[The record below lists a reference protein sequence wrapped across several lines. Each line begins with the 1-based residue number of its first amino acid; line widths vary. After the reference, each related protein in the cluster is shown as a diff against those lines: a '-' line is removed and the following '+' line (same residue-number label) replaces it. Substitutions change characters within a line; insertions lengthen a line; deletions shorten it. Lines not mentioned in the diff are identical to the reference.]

1 MGRGTK
7 CECSQTVLSSRETVF
22 WDEFDAT
29 APRLTSRSSRG
40 RLLEERS
47 TLTEGISRADIC
59 VSVLRYHQLHALA
72 LRTLACQ
79 LLGRHLSTAQIFLPE
94 TTCWKVKLKLSSAD
108 EV

>member
-1 MGRGTK
+1 MSLMPQHLGSRRG
-7 CECSQTVLSSRETVF
+7 
-22 WDEFDAT
+22 
-29 APRLTSRSSRG
+29 
-40 RLLEERS
+40 LLEERS

-72 LRTLACQ
+72 LRIYVGLPTAVT
-79 LLGRHLSTAQIFLPE
+79 STAQIFLPE